1 VPKGTGENINIMVKE
16 LKNVILGKPLATEA
30 MSHEK
35 LNIPFGL
42 AIMSSDAISSV
53 AYASEEILW
62 VLIPVLGL
70 MSYKYMFEAS
80 VAIITLLVILIFSYR
95 QTIASYP
102 TGGGAYTVAKENL
115 GTIPGL
121 VAGASLSVDYLLT
134 VAVSTC
140 AGTAA
145 VTSAFPALY
154 SHRISIALLFI
165 LLITIGNL
173 RGVSESAKIF
183 GLPPYVFIGAMVS
196 MIIYGVLKVKIF
208 GYVPTSIIA
217 VPMPVGDITLFLF
230 LRAFSAGCAALTGVE
245 AVSNGVPN
253 FKAPA
258 QKNATTILFMLALII
273 IFVFGGTS
281 YLATLYHAVPSFE
294 NTVVSQIAI
303 QVFGQGFMYYLI
315 QISTALILILAANT
329 AYSGFPLL
337 ASTIA
342 KDGFLPRQL
351 QKRGHR
357 LSFNNGIVSLGIAAG
372 VLIVIFRGE
381 THYLIPLYAVGV
393 FISFTLSQF
402 GMFRKWTREKGKG
415 WFHKAAINGTGAF
428 ITLVTA
434 CIIGATKFT
443 SGAWVVF
450 VLIPTFVYAMKMIN
464 AHYQDVAKQLRVGP
478 DSVPDVVPNPVNAK
492 HMIVLVQSYN
502 KATIKTINYAKCL
515 SEDIV
520 GFHVSVDDEETE
532 KLVKKWEENQVGFPL
547 VIKKSPYRDVLSLL
561 VEYIESDEHASK
573 LGDLVTVL
581 MAQFVVQKQWQN
593 ALHNQ
598 TAYFIR
604 QALLKHRN
612 IAVIS
617 VPYII
622 ESDMEIYERLKA

>member
-1 VPKGTGENINIMVKE
+1 MVKE

-62 VLIPVLGL
+62 VLIPVIGL
-70 MSYKYMFEAS
+70 LSYRYMFEAS
-80 VAIITLLVILIFSYR
+80 LAIITLLVILVFSYR

-102 TGGGAYTVAKENL
+102 SGGGAYTVAKENI

-183 GLPPYVFIGAMVS
+183 GLPPYLFIGG
-196 MIIYGVLKVKIF
+196 MITMIVYGIAKVKIF
-208 GYVPTSIIA
+208 GYVPTAVNS
-217 VPMPVGDITLFLF
+217 VPMPMGDITLFLF

-258 QKNATTILFMLALII
+258 QKNATTILFLLALII

-281 YLATLYHAVPSFE
+281 YLATLYHAVPSFQ
-294 NTVVSQIAI
+294 NTVVSQIAS
-303 QVFGQGFMYYLI
+303 QVFGQGVMYYFI
-315 QISTALILILAANT
+315 QITTALILILAANT

-357 LSFNNGIVSLGIAAG
+357 LSFNNGIVSLGVAAG
-372 VLIVIFRGE
+372 ILIVIFRGE

-402 GMFRKWTREKGKG
+402 GMFRKWTREKGRG
-415 WFHKAAINGTGAF
+415 WVHKAAINGTGAV
-428 ITLVTA
+428 ITLITA
-434 CIIGATKFT
+434 SIIAITKFT
-443 SGAWVVF
+443 SGAWVVI
-450 VLIPTFVYAMKMIN
+450 VLIPTFVYIMKKIN
-464 AHYQDVAKQLRVGP
+464 AHYQNVAKQLRVGP
-478 DSVPDVVPNPVNAK
+478 DSVPDVVPNPINAK

-520 GFHVSVDDEETE
+520 GFHVSVDDEETA
-532 KLVKKWEENQVGFPL
+532 KLVRKWEENNVGIPL
-547 VIKKSPYRDVLSLL
+547 VIKQSPYRDVLSLL

-581 MAQFVVQKQWQN
+581 MAQFVVEKPWEN

-622 ESDMEIYERLKA
+622 ESDMGIYERLKA

>member
-1 VPKGTGENINIMVKE
+1 MVKE

-62 VLIPVLGL
+62 VLIPVIGL
-70 MSYKYMFEAS
+70 LSYRYMFEAS
-80 VAIITLLVILIFSYR
+80 LAIITLLVILVFSYR

-102 TGGGAYTVAKENL
+102 SGGGAYTVAKENI

-154 SHRISIALLFI
+154 SHRISIALFFI

-183 GLPPYVFIGAMVS
+183 GLPPYLFIGG
-196 MIIYGVLKVKIF
+196 MITMIVYGIAKVKLF
-208 GYVPTSIIA
+208 GYVPTAVNS
-217 VPMPVGDITLFLF
+217 VPMPMGDITLFLF

-258 QKNATTILFMLALII
+258 QKNATTILFLLALII

-281 YLATLYHAVPSFE
+281 YLATLYHAVPSFQ
-294 NTVVSQIAI
+294 NTVVSQIAS
-303 QVFGQGFMYYLI
+303 QVFGQGVMYYFI
-315 QISTALILILAANT
+315 QITTALILILAANT

-357 LSFNNGIVSLGIAAG
+357 LSFNNGIVSLGVAAG
-372 VLIVIFRGE
+372 ILIVIFRGE

-402 GMFRKWTREKGKG
+402 GMFRKWTREKGRG
-415 WFHKAAINGTGAF
+415 WVHKAAINGTGAV
-428 ITLVTA
+428 ITLITA
-434 CIIGATKFT
+434 SIIAITKFT
-443 SGAWVVF
+443 SGAWVVI
-450 VLIPTFVYAMKMIN
+450 VLIPTFVYIMKKIN
-464 AHYQDVAKQLRVGP
+464 AHYQNVAKQLRVGP
-478 DSVPDVVPNPVNAK
+478 DSVPDVVPNPINAK

-520 GFHVSVDDEETE
+520 GFHVSVDDEETA
-532 KLVKKWEENQVGFPL
+532 KLVRKWEENNVGIPL
-547 VIKKSPYRDVLSLL
+547 VIKQSPYRDVLSLL

-581 MAQFVVQKQWQN
+581 MAQFVVEKPWEN

-622 ESDMEIYERLKA
+622 ESDMGIYERLKA

>member
-1 VPKGTGENINIMVKE
+1 MVKE

-62 VLIPVLGL
+62 VLIPVIGL
-70 MSYKYMFEAS
+70 LSYRYMFEAS
-80 VAIITLLVILIFSYR
+80 VAIITLLVILVFSYR

-145 VTSAFPALY
+145 VTSAFPVLY

-165 LLITIGNL
+165 VLITIGNL

-183 GLPPYVFIGAMVS
+183 GLPPYVFIVAMVS
-196 MIIYGVLKVKIF
+196 MIIYGIVKVKVL
-208 GYVPTSIIA
+208 GYVPTSLIA
-217 VPMPVGDITLFLF
+217 VPTPVGDITMFLF
-230 LRAFSAGCAALTGVE
+230 LRAFSAGCTALTGVE

-258 QKNATTILFMLALII
+258 QKNATTILFLLALII

-303 QVFGQGFMYYLI
+303 QVFGQGFMYYLV
-315 QISTALILILAANT
+315 QISTALILVLAANT

-357 LSFNNGIVSLGIAAG
+357 LSFNNGIVALGVAAG
-372 VLIVIFRGE
+372 ILIIIFRGE

-402 GMFRKWTREKGKG
+402 GMFTKWTREKGKG
-415 WFHKAAINGTGAF
+415 WVHKAAINGTGAA

-434 CIIGATKFT
+434 CIIGFTKFL
-443 SGAWVVF
+443 SGAWVVI
-450 VLIPTFVYAMKMIN
+450 VLIPTFVFVMKKIN
-464 AHYQDVAKQLRVGP
+464 AHYLNVAKQLRVGP

-502 KATIKTINYAKCL
+502 KATIKTINYARCL

-520 GFHVSVDDEETE
+520 GFHVSVDEEETA
-532 KLVKKWEENQVGFPL
+532 KLVKKWEENHVGFPL

-581 MAQFVVQKQWQN
+581 MAQFVVEKQWEN

-622 ESDMEIYERLKA
+622 ESDMEIYEKLKA